1 LSDSEFAVYQR
12 TQMAM
17 IKSRLVLKA
26 ALQMHGTTSVE
37 VIRQQTDP
45 VAWLEKSLKV
55 TQLEGTDLVR
65 ISLSGRNSADLA
77 ILVNAVASAYERES
91 EIAERSS
98 RVVRLQGVQNAFT
111 RHNERLQA
119 RRRAHRD
126 LMAALADGS
135 NAFAGQRFL
144 QLKQDMADF
153 SRELTRVRLAKVAA
167 QAELARPS
175 IGRSADEAARKS
187 KQEQLKDELG
197 FLQAKEDL
205 LDKELVRF
213 GRLLDKS
220 SDDLDS
226 MKRDLDQEEQIVKRL
241 QTEIATLEIEMQASP
256 QIAVLDKAAAR

>member
-1 LSDSEFAVYQR
+1 
-12 TQMAM
+12 
-17 IKSRLVLKA
+17 
-26 ALQMHGTTSVE
+26 
-37 VIRQQTDP
+37 
-45 VAWLEKSLKV
+45 
-55 TQLEGTDLVR
+55 
-65 ISLSGRNSADLA
+65 
-77 ILVNAVASAYERES
+77 
-91 EIAERSS
+91 
-98 RVVRLQGVQNAFT
+98 
-111 RHNERLQA
+111 
-119 RRRAHRD
+119 
-126 LMAALADGS
+126 
-135 NAFAGQRFL
+135 
-144 QLKQDMADF
+144 
-153 SRELTRVRLAKVAA
+153 VAA